1 MNVAV
6 KRFFL
11 DTNVL
16 LYWIDP
22 TDHAKHVVAR
32 SWVEA
37 IWEARCG
44 SVSWQ
49 VLNEFY
55 SNATRK
61 LGIPSRG
68 ARALVEEYGT
78 WAPITFDLP
87 LLRRAWYWTDR
98 ASVAYWDALVVAA
111 AETAG
116 CKYLLSEDFQA
127 GRKFGDLTVVNPFLA
142 GPEGFDFE

>member
-1 MNVAV
+1 MNGAD

-16 LYWIDP
+16 IYWIDA
-22 TDHAKHVVAR
+22 TDHAKHAAARRWVA
-32 SWVEA
+32 A
-37 IWEARCG
+37 IWESGRG
-44 SVSWQ
+44 GISWQ

-61 LGIPSRG
+61 LGFTGPGVRV
-68 ARALVEEYGT
+68 LVEGYSR
-78 WAPITFDLP
+78 WSPVTFELP
-87 LLRRAWYWTDR
+87 LLRRAWYWTDH
-98 ASVAYWDALVVAA
+98 ASVAYWDALIVAA
-111 AETAG
+111 AETAA

-142 GPEGFDFE
+142 SPEDFDFE